1 MNRRNLLITI
11 FGLVAL
17 VAIFVIAINL
27 AGGGTPLNADTINRD
42 IIDASMNP
50 VIGSNVSG
58 TVSGSNFS
66 GTGNV
71 SFTLQG
77 PSNLTLTNIS
87 FQWRWYSNSSNNF
100 TAANGT
106 GQDLVA
112 NRTIFNDSIASLNSL
127 AENDTLWNYTFDTTT
142 LPDGVYNVTIL
153 VYNFSGGIAELPFAN
168 QSFMTFVTVDNTK
181 PIVNITVPKQLPTP
195 VVVNVANGDTYNIS
209 FNVTVFDVLSGVK
222 TVTFQFS
229 NGSSHGGTLF
239 NRTATNWSHFLPN
252 ATYGSVYSSMFVTW
266 EVLVNSS
273 SLAHENPITVTVYAQ
288 DFAGNLNKTQTFSI
302 FVNINGGGT
311 PLSSNFVSA
320 DIIESSMNPVIG
332 SNASGIVSGSNF
344 SGTVN
349 VSFAL
354 GGPSNLTLTNV
365 SFQWRWYSNTSN
377 NFTVANGTRQD
388 LVQNKTIF
396 NDSINYF
403 NSLARN
409 DTLWNYTFDTTTFP
423 DGVYN
428 VTILVYNFS
437 GGIAELPFANQSFM
451 TFVTVDNTIPVV
463 NVTIPKKWPSQVAVE
478 VSADDVH
485 NLSFNVTA
493 RDALSGVKNVT
504 FQFSNGSTAGSFFN
518 VTATNRSHFLPNATY
533 GDVYGSLFVTWEVL
547 VNASSLSD
555 ENPMTVTVF
564 TTDFAGNLNKTETF
578 TINVDKTAP
587 TLTMT
592 LKEGTETS
600 LEITVA
606 TSSDAKTCTTTLGTI
621 TGTGSTRTITATDL
635 SPATSYSFTV
645 RCSDEVDNSK
655 SLTSSFTT
663 ESPSG
668 SAAGAGSGGGGSG
681 GPSRA
686 ARSTTTPTAVT
697 PEAAVVVMDFVV
709 NRATPVAVGEVSHTV
724 TVVSAT
730 AQRVTVT
737 ISSEPVTITL
747 DAGESKE
754 IDTDG
759 DGKNDLRVRYVA
771 LVSGKPKLELTSLAT
786 VAVPAS
792 GQPTAAPA
800 VAEPVAVETTK
811 QPSQEEG
818 RSLSWI
824 IILVVIVAAAVAY
837 FGLRKKR

>member
-1 MNRRNLLITI
+1 MKRRNQLFTI
-11 FGLVAL
+11 FGLIAL
-17 VAIFVIAINL
+17 VAIFVIAVNL
-27 AGGGTPLNADTINRD
+27 NGGGTPLNSDTLNID
-42 IIDASMNP
+42 IVDASMNP
-50 VIGSNVSG
+50 LVGSNSSG

-71 SFTLQG
+71 SFTFQG
-77 PSNLTLTNIS
+77 PSNLTITNI
-87 FQWRWYSNSSNNF
+87 
-100 TAANGT
+100 
-106 GQDLVA
+106 
-112 NRTIFNDSIASLNSL
+112 
-127 AENDTLWNYTFDTTT
+127 
-142 LPDGVYNVTIL
+142 
-153 VYNFSGGIAELPFAN
+153 
-168 QSFMTFVTVDNTK
+168 
-181 PIVNITVPKQLPTP
+181 
-195 VVVNVANGDTYNIS
+195 
-209 FNVTVFDVLSGVK
+209 
-222 TVTFQFS
+222 
-229 NGSSHGGTLF
+229 
-239 NRTATNWSHFLPN
+239 
-252 ATYGSVYSSMFVTW
+252 
-266 EVLVNSS
+266 
-273 SLAHENPITVTVYAQ
+273 
-288 DFAGNLNKTQTFSI
+288 
-302 FVNINGGGT
+302 
-311 PLSSNFVSA
+311 
-320 DIIESSMNPVIG
+320 
-332 SNASGIVSGSNF
+332 
-344 SGTVN
+344 
-349 VSFAL
+349 
-354 GGPSNLTLTNV
+354 

-388 LVQNKTIF
+388 LVANKTIF
-396 NDSINYF
+396 NDSIASL
-403 NSLARN
+403 NSIAEN
-409 DTLWNYTFDTTTFP
+409 DTLWNYTFDTTTLP

-428 VTILVYNFS
+428 ISILVYNFS

-451 TFVTVDNTIPVV
+451 TYVTVDNKVAEV
-463 NVTIPKKWPSQVAVE
+463 NITIPKKWPSQVAVE

-668 SAAGAGSGGGGSG
+668 SAAGAGSGGGSG

-686 ARSTTTPTAVT
+686 ARSTTTPTAVA
-697 PEAAVVVMDFVV
+697 PGQAVVMDFVV

-737 ISSEPVTITL
+737 ISSDPVTITL

-754 IDTDG
+754 IDTDH

-786 VAVPAS
+786 AAAASVREQPA
-792 GQPTAAPA
+792 A
-800 VAEPVAVETTK
+800 AEPVAETT
-811 QPSQEEG
+811 PAPAVEESS
-818 RSLSWI
+818 RSLSWV
-824 IILVVIVAAAVAY
+824 IILVVIVAAAAAY
-837 FGLRKKR
+837 FGLRKKE